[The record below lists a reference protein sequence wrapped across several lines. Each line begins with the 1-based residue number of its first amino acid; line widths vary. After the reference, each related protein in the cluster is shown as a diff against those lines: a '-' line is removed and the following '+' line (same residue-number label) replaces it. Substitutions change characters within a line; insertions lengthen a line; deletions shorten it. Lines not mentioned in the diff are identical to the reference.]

1 MIGCEK
7 MKSKLTTLKK
17 DYILKTDKFICNKFG
32 LAEFLAFN
40 YDKMKIKG
48 NIKVLDVGCG
58 TLPIGIFLA
67 DQYDNHVIGV
77 ELNSIACRCGE
88 ENIVRYGL
96 EQKVKIINTNF
107 VNYIEE
113 YNKDEFDLIIANPPV
128 DDDVPIQLINRYAE
142 YKYEQFNDE
151 SYSYLTNSWHSADG
165 RDLLDYIFKFGKRK
179 LKTSGYIVIVFC
191 TIDCKSSE
199 YVVNKAKKYG
209 YDVTDT
215 IEGYIQPKSVG
226 AEAVVKNDILTYI
239 IKFKR
244 SESNEN
250 LD

>member
-1 MIGCEK
+1 

-17 DYILKTDKFICNKFG
+17 DYILETNKFICNKFG

-40 YDKMKIKG
+40 YDKMHIKG

-58 TLPIGIFLA
+58 ALPIGIFLA
-67 DQYDNHVIGV
+67 DQYDNYVIGV
-77 ELNSIACRCGE
+77 ELNSIACECAKK
-88 ENIVRYGL
+88 NIDMYGL
-96 EQKVKIINTNF
+96 EQKIEIINANF
-107 VNYIEE
+107 ANYIEE

-128 DDDVPIQLINRYAE
+128 DDNVPIELINRYAE
-142 YKYEQFNDE
+142 YTYEWFNDE
-151 SYSYLTNSWHSADG
+151 SYSYLTNSWHSIDG
-165 RDLLDYIFKFGKRK
+165 KDLLDYIFEFGKKK
-179 LKTSGYIVIVFC
+179 LKINGYVVIVFC

-209 YDVTDT
+209 YDIADI
-215 IEGYIQPKSVG
+215 IEGYIKPESVG
-226 AEAVVKNDILTYI
+226 AETVVNDNILTYVV
-239 IKFKR
+239 KFKR